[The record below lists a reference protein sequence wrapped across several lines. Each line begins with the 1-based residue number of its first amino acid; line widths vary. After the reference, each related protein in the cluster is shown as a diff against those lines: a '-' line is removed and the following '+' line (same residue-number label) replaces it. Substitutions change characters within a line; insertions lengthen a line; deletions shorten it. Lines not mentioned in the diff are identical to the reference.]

1 MERLR
6 GLAVVLAMALTQAGC
21 NNGGGTASPAAAK
34 VNGSEISVAQISS
47 MITRG
52 GNVPEDQLKKAGPQA
67 LESLIDQHLLVQQ
80 ALDAKLDK
88 EVQTELAL
96 ESARKQVLAQAYMEK
111 TLSKLP
117 KPTPEEVRAFY
128 EKNPLLFAQR
138 RIFRFQELGLAIPD
152 EKFDDVN
159 KFAQKAKSLNEIG
172 VWLKAQNIPFKAID
186 STKAAEELSMDL
198 LPGIAKMNDG
208 QIAVL
213 RGPGRVSILQ
223 LAQSQNAPLD
233 LVHATTQI
241 EQFLTNGK
249 RFETANAEIKKLR
262 DAAKIEYVGD
272 FQNTR
277 PGAAAKEP
285 ATTK

>member
-1 MERLR
+1 M
-6 GLAVVLAMALTQAGC
+6 
-21 NNGGGTASPAAAK
+21 
-34 VNGSEISVAQISS
+34 
-47 MITRG
+47 
-52 GNVPEDQLKKAGPQA
+52 
-67 LESLIDQHLLVQQ
+67 IDQHLLVQQ
-80 ALDAKLDK
+80 ALEAKLDK
-88 EVQTELAL
+88 EAQTALAL

-111 TLSKLP
+111 ALSKLP

-128 EKNPLLFAQR
+128 EKNPMLFAQR

-159 KFAQKAKSLNEIG
+159 KFAQKAKTLNEIG
-172 VWLKAQNIPFKAID
+172 AWLKAQNIPFKAID

-198 LPGIAKMNDG
+198 LPGVSKMNDG

-249 RFETANAEIKKLR
+249 RFETANAEVKKLR
-262 DAAKIEYVGD
+262 DAAKIEYVGE
-272 FQNTR
+272 FQNTK
-277 PGAAAKEP
+277 PGATGKDQPSAK
-285 ATTK
+285 